1 MFGEVGVS
9 GVDVI
14 ILVVML
20 ELSHVAEEYPDML
33 LVEEVD
39 VVDPAVKPEVVTG
52 FVTTEDLLVMLIVN
66 AQIHSGTHVVSH
78 VSSFL

>member
-1 MFGEVGVS
+1 M
-9 GVDVI
+9 DVI

-52 FVTTEDLLVMLIVN
+52 FVTMVDLLAWLIVN
-66 AQIHSGTHVVSH
+66 VQNHSGTHVVSH
-78 VSSFL
+78 VSRYTV